1 MAKFINKK
9 EQVFDI
15 QLTPYGRHLMS
26 LGTFQPSYYAFFDD
40 NIIYDGNYAGIT
52 ETQNEIGQRIKKD
65 TQYMEGLVLFENVED
80 VLTNTNPPIT
90 QEGSD
95 ISYFEVDV
103 NPMQITPR
111 KDSYRY
117 TSMIG
122 DAYLDGEQQIAP
134 GWKVVTLNGKITGT
148 SPEDTKNDIKIPQV
162 HIELNYEKTI
172 TDADFGTELREE
184 HLRKA
189 ISRTRP
195 FGDNKLIQLV
205 SDDLLV
211 YVEELNTDMLTENF
225 DIEIFE
231 IEDDAASLGG
241 SHLERRDA
249 FRRKYFKEDHQRIM
263 GSLITPES
271 LNAFD
276 PVDDD
281 IRNIDLNY
289 TTSSVGYYFDVLK
302 DYQIDPE
309 IACKNAE
316 VFNRESYY
324 IDLDFDCKRADGD
337 SNIYVDLY
345 GPVTEPEIC
354 P

>member
-52 ETQNEIGQRIKKD
+52 EAQSEIGQRIKKD
-65 TQYMEGLVLFENVED
+65 TQYMEGLVLFENIED

-95 ISYFEVDV
+95 INYFEVDV
-103 NPMQITPR
+103 SPIQITPK

-122 DAYLDGEQQIAP
+122 DAHLDGEQQIAP
-134 GWKVVTLNGKITGT
+134 GWKVVTLNGKITST
-148 SPEDTKNDIKIPQV
+148 EPSDHKNDIKIPQV
-162 HIELNYEKTI
+162 NIELNYEKKI
-172 TDADFGTELREE
+172 SSSDLSIDYREE

-189 ISRTRP
+189 IARSKV
-195 FGDNKLIQLV
+195 FSDDNLIEII
-205 SDDLLV
+205 SDDLMV

-231 IEDDAASLGG
+231 IDVDGTTLGDPTTNKN
-241 SHLERRDA
+241 DA
-249 FRRKYFKEDHQRIM
+249 FKRKYFKEDHQRIM
-263 GSLITPES
+263 GSIMTEES
-271 LNAFD
+271 INAYD
-276 PVDDD
+276 PIDDD
-281 IRNIDLNY
+281 VRNINLNY
-289 TTSSVGYYFDVLK
+289 TTSSVGYYFDMLK
-302 DYQIDPE
+302 NYQIDPDVP
-309 IACKNAE
+309 CKKAQI
-316 VFNRESYY
+316 FNKESYY
-324 IDLDFDCKRADGD
+324 IDLDFDCSD
-337 SNIYVDLY
+337 NNPETNVLTDLY

>member
-52 ETQNEIGQRIKKD
+52 EAQSEIGQRIKKD
-65 TQYMEGLVLFENVED
+65 TQYMEGLVLFENIED

-95 ISYFEVDV
+95 INYFEVDV
-103 NPMQITPR
+103 SPIQITPK

-122 DAYLDGEQQIAP
+122 DAHLDGEQQIAP
-134 GWKVVTLNGKITGT
+134 GWKVVTLNGKITST
-148 SPEDTKNDIKIPQV
+148 EPSDHKNDIKIPQV
-162 HIELNYEKTI
+162 NIELNYEKTI
-172 TDADFGTELREE
+172 AAANYGVELREQS
-184 HLRKA
+184 LRKA
-189 ISRTRP
+189 ISRTRT
-195 FGDNKLIQLV
+195 FRDNKIIEII

-231 IEDDAASLGG
+231 IEDDGASLGG
-241 SHLERRDA
+241 SHLEKRDA
-249 FRRKYFKEDHQRIM
+249 FKRKYFKEDHQRIM
-263 GSLITPES
+263 GSMMTEES

-276 PVDDD
+276 PIDDD

-289 TTSSVGYYFDVLK
+289 TTSSVGYYFDMLK
-302 DYQIDPE
+302 DHQIDPE

-316 VFNRESYY
+316 IFNRESYY
-324 IDLDFDCKRADGD
+324 VDLDFDCTETNED

>member
-1 MAKFINKK
+1 MSKFINKK

-26 LGTFQPSYYAFFDD
+26 LGKFQPAYYAFFDD
-40 NIIYDGNYAGIT
+40 NILYDGNYAGIT
-52 ETQNEIGQRIKKD
+52 ETQSEIGQRIKKD
-65 TQYMEGLVLFENVED
+65 TQYLEGLVLFENVED
-80 VLTNTNPPIT
+80 VLTNTNPPMT
-90 QEGSD
+90 EGGAEN
-95 ISYFEVDV
+95 FFLTDV
-103 NPMQITPR
+103 SPIQITPK

-122 DAYLDGEQQIAP
+122 DANLDGEQQIAP
-134 GWKVVTLNGKITGT
+134 AWKVVTLNGKITSSDLSDG
-148 SPEDTKNDIKIPQV
+148 KNDIKIPQV
-162 HIELNYEKTI
+162 NIKLNYEKII
-172 TDADFGTELREE
+172 TDSDTSIDMREE

-189 ISRTRP
+189 IARTKP
-195 FGDNKLIQLV
+195 FSDDKLIELI

-231 IEDDAASLGG
+231 IDTDGAMLGT
-241 SHLERRDA
+241 ETDPRDA

-263 GSLITPES
+263 GSLITEKS

-276 PVDDD
+276 PIDDD
-281 IRNIDLNY
+281 VRNIDFNY
-289 TTSSVGYYFDVLK
+289 TTSSVGYYFDVIR
-302 DYQIDPE
+302 DHQIDPA
-309 IACKNAE
+309 IACKSAE

-324 IDLDFDCKRADGD
+324 VDLDFKCSDLTEHT
-337 SNIYVDLY
+337 NYYIDLY

>member
-15 QLTPYGRHLMS
+15 QLTPYGKYLISM
-26 LGTFQPSYYAFFDD
+26 GTLQPEYYAFFDD

-65 TQYMEGLVLFENVED
+65 TQYLEGLVLFENVED
-80 VLTNTNPPIT
+80 VLTNTNPAIT
-90 QEGSD
+90 QDGSGVN
-95 ISYFEVDV
+95 YFEVDV
-103 NPMQITPR
+103 NPIQITSK

-122 DAYLDGEQQIAP
+122 DAHLDGEQQIAP
-134 GWKVVTLNGKITGT
+134 AWKVVTLNGIIT
-148 SPEDTKNDIKIPQV
+148 SSDLSDSKNDIKIPQV
-162 HIELNYEKTI
+162 NIDLNYEKRI
-172 TDADFGTELREE
+172 TDMDLGIELREE

-189 ISRTRP
+189 IARTKP
-195 FGDNKLIQLV
+195 FSDNKLIELI
-205 SDDLLV
+205 SDDLLI

-231 IEDDAASLGG
+231 IENDGAITGDQTVNKK
-241 SHLERRDA
+241 DA
-249 FRRKYFKEDHQRIM
+249 FKRKYFKEDHQKIM
-263 GSLITPES
+263 GSRMTEES
-271 LNAFD
+271 LSAFD
-276 PVDDD
+276 PIDDD
-281 IRNIDLNY
+281 VRNIDLNY

-309 IACKNAE
+309 IACKSAS
-316 VFNRESYY
+316 VFNNQTYY
-324 IDLDFDCKRADGD
+324 IDLDFDC
-337 SNIYVDLY
+337 SEVIEQTNVYMDLY